1 LVNFAEEIFARMPGP
16 AHELET
22 LLLFPE
28 EGRVEASERFI
39 PKNFLGQP
47 YLTGAYRV
55 DYTFDGQ
62 GLQLFVVE
70 TGSPTEAQTHF
81 KHLEDFY
88 RGRDQAQ
95 VTMETTDDPPMLIVD
110 GPSKIVV
117 FQLDHRLGG
126 AVGMQSLDA
135 GRTAAV
141 ELTEK
146 LRR

>member
-1 LVNFAEEIFARMPGP
+1 
-16 AHELET
+16 
-22 LLLFPE
+22 
-28 EGRVEASERFI
+28 
-39 PKNFLGQP
+39 
-47 YLTGAYRV
+47 
-55 DYTFDGQ
+55 
-62 GLQLFVVE
+62 
-70 TGSPTEAQTHF
+70 
-81 KHLEDFY
+81 
-88 RGRDQAQ
+88 
-95 VTMETTDDPPMLIVD
+95 MLIVD